1 MSHSLA
7 GDKLYRIAYLDHSTF
22 DNFCSN
28 AAMSAHG
35 IVSTGA
41 KIFLHFGTRMTIAGH
56 LQYGFTN
63 LKPAIFECQKVD
75 ARYNYV
81 AAGKGW
87 EIE

>member
-1 MSHSLA
+1 
-7 GDKLYRIAYLDHSTF
+7 
-22 DNFCSN
+22 
-28 AAMSAHG
+28 
-35 IVSTGA
+35 
-41 KIFLHFGTRMTIAGH
+41 MTIAGH